1 MAALTLSWVPRNA
14 ALQADVPVDHFA
26 AAVAA
31 PAGWQVVVEWRYRAD
46 AGDDWGAPT
55 TQIITPPVLH
65 ADYDPP
71 AAGWV
76 QVTSY
81 SIQGGRVS
89 RGIVR
94 EFEVDGDGLAEPAPY
109 VDESNEAYEDETGV
123 IYYDKD

>member
-14 ALQADVPVDHFA
+14 VLQADVPVDHFA

-71 AAGWV
+71 GAGWV

-81 SIQGGRVS
+81 AIQGGRVS

-94 EFEVDGDGLAEPAPY
+94 EFEVDGTGDIIYPY
-109 VDESNEAYEDETGV
+109 TRITEGGDRRVTESGDVRITE
-123 IYYDKD
+123 